1 MDVFKI
7 MTRRVF
13 TCRPED
19 NLATAAALMWDNDI
33 GCVPV
38 VDGEGRAVGMITDRD
53 ICMSAYLKGQPLS
66 QIQVGAAMSHP
77 VHSCAPDHSV
87 VEAETVMRARC
98 VRRMP
103 VIDGG
108 GRLVGILSLNDL
120 VREAARQRGRKGR
133 ELGGDEV
140 TATIAAVS
148 QPRQSPEVV
157 QVT

>member
-19 NLATAAALMWDNDI
+19 NLATAAAIMWDNDV

-38 VDGEGRAVGMITDRD
+38 TDGQGTVSGMITDRD
-53 ICMSAYLKGQPLS
+53 VCMAAYMKGLPLA
-66 QIQVGAAMSHP
+66 QIDVGSVMSRP
-77 VHSCAPDHSV
+77 VYSCSPDHSV

-103 VIDGG
+103 VVDALGQI
-108 GRLVGILSLNDL
+108 VGILALNDL

-133 ELGGDEV
+133 ELGGDEI
-140 TATIAAVS
+140 TATLAAVS
-148 QPRQSPEVV
+148 QPRGASETVPIS
-157 QVT
+157 

>member
-13 TCRPED
+13 TCRPDE
-19 NLATAAALMWDNDI
+19 NLATAARLMWDNDV

-38 VDGEGRAVGMITDRD
+38 VDGQGRITGMITDRD
-53 ICMSAYLKGQPLS
+53 ICMAAYTRGVTLP
-66 QIQVGAAMSHP
+66 QIDVGSAMSQP
-77 VHSCAPDHSV
+77 VFTCEPDHSV
-87 VEAETVMRARC
+87 VEAETIMRARC

-103 VIDGG
+103 VTDKNGQV
-108 GRLVGILSLNDL
+108 VGILSLNDL

-133 ELGGDEV
+133 ELGGDEI

-148 QPRQSPEVV
+148 QPRRSSEVI
-157 QVT
+157 QVS